1 MQTYLCAACRLPYIS
16 KIRDSLYMRLAAIS
30 VPLECNLQISHAL
43 AVITTPGHRCFEGTL
58 REQF

>member
-1 MQTYLCAACRLPYIS
+1 
-16 KIRDSLYMRLAAIS
+16 MRLAAIS